1 MEVVVQGLVA
11 DLEVVRPGGNGGN
24 EVAVRVPEVD
34 CGVLSDSPNQDRLA
48 DGTPRCRQEKHE
60 REKAEGGDPHVGQY
74 EGCFQ
79 VVFSGWEGTSDGAPN
94 LGS

>member
-1 MEVVVQGLVA
+1 MAFIDRYYGQKG
-11 DLEVVRPGGNGGN
+11 DLSLAWGGTSEG
-24 EVAVRVPEVD
+24 A
-34 CGVLSDSPNQDRLA
+34 PNL
-48 DGTPRCRQEKHE
+48 GSCRQEKHE